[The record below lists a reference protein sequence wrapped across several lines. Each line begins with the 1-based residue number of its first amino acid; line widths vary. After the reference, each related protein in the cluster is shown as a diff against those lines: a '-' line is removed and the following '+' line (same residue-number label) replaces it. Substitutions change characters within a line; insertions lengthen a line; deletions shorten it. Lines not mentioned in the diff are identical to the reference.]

1 MQVLFEG
8 GHSPTGKLPIMF
20 PLTEADAVPPE
31 QGPEV
36 RYTEGLLTSY
46 RNPAFRAAFPFG
58 HGLSYARWRFDRPSA
73 TRGCAGRDGSA
84 SRLCVDVNV
93 TNVGGVAAATVAQLY
108 VEFPKGLEPAPLL
121 KGFEKTRRLAPGET
135 AALRFALR
143 PRDLS
148 TYRVD
153 AATAGRGTG
162 WVLAPSVRL
171 HVGTSSA
178 DIRASVE
185 GDVATA

>member
-1 MQVLFEG
+1 MVDACCG
-8 GHSPTGKLPIMF
+8 GG
-20 PLTEADAVPPE
+20 
-31 QGPEV
+31 
-36 RYTEGLLTSY
+36 
-46 RNPAFRAAFPFG
+46 
-58 HGLSYARWRFDRPSA
+58 A
-73 TRGCAGRDGSA
+73 TLRETAIS
-84 SRLCVDVNV
+84 
-93 TNVGGVAAATVAQLY
+93 
-108 VEFPKGLEPAPLL
+108 
-121 KGFEKTRRLAPGET
+121 T